1 MADLATTVDSPHA
14 GGSLL
19 DKKMKKSSAW
29 VSGVVVAAALLG
41 GLGYIGVHVQQDL
54 SNVVVASAWP
64 YLLLGVALLIA
75 LGFEFVNGFH
85 DTANAVATVIYTHS
99 LDPNIAV
106 VWSGLCNLCG
116 VLVSSG
122 AVAFSVITL
131 LPVELILQVSYGA
144 GFAMVFALLIA
155 AIIWNLST
163 WWFGLPASSSH
174 TMVGSIIGVGVANQ
188 LMSVHSGTSGV
199 DWGQATKVF
208 QVLLISPI
216 VGFVCAGALLLISKF
231 VILTKWAKHF
241 AVLFDANHKKPL
253 WLIPTIAITGIPG
266 AYIFLY
272 LAPMVFGLF
281 GTPGLAVWKPIKY
294 FAGWNPPMGL
304 IATMVLLGVIGWY
317 LVAVFA
323 RIVIENADVL
333 FSAPKGSTPPPWP
346 IRALLIFTCSGVSF
360 AHGSNDGQ
368 KGMGLIMLILIG
380 TVPTAYALNHAVTGK
395 DVQAF
400 VTSSQA
406 ADQVINKHADQTA
419 VMGADARATV
429 TQYIASKQ
437 LQPDTMLALRELVN
451 DLSNEVAIYKEYKS
465 VPANQQTNVRN
476 DMYVASEAIRL
487 MLKSKN
493 PQFTSDET
501 ATLTTYEGQVN
512 KATKFIPG
520 WVKVAVALALG
531 LGTMVGWKRIVVTV
545 GEKIGKEHLTYAQ
558 GACAELV
565 AMGTIMA
572 ADNFGLP
579 VSTTHVLNSGVAGTM
594 AANKSGLQFS
604 TIRNI
609 AAAWVFTLPVAA
621 LLSGSLF
628 WLFRQVSH

>member
-1 MADLATTVDSPHA
+1 MADLATAVEGLPA

-29 VSGVVVAAALLG
+29 VSGAVILVALLG
-41 GLGYIGVHVQQDL
+41 GLGYIGVHVAQDL
-54 SNVVVASAWP
+54 SNVTIVSVWP
-64 YLLLGVALLIA
+64 WVLLGVALLIA

-106 VWSGLCNLCG
+106 VWSGLCNLTG
-116 VLVSSG
+116 VLLSSG
-122 AVAFSVITL
+122 AVAYSVITL
-131 LPVELILQVSYGA
+131 LPVELILKVSYGA

-155 AIIWNLST
+155 AIVWNLGT

-188 LMSVHSGTSGV
+188 IMSASSGTSGV
-199 DWGQATKVF
+199 DWTQAGNVF
-208 QVLLISPI
+208 RVLLISPL
-216 VGFVCAGALLLISKF
+216 VGFGCAALLLLLSKLF
-231 VILTKWAKHF
+231 ILTKWARSF
-241 AVLFDANHKKPL
+241 AILFDANHRKPL
-253 WLIPTIAITGIPG
+253 WMIPAIAITGIPG
-266 AYIFLY
+266 AYIFLWI
-272 LAPMVFGLF
+272 APMVFGVF
-281 GTPGLAVWKPIKY
+281 GSAGTAAWQPIKN
-294 FAGWNPPMGL
+294 FASWNPPTGL
-304 IATMVLLGVIGWY
+304 IATMCLVGLAGWY
-317 LVAVFA
+317 LVSLFA

-333 FSAPKGSTPPPWP
+333 FTSPEGTTPPPWP

-380 TVPTAYALNHAVTGK
+380 TVPTAYALNHAVPASG
-395 DVQAF
+395 VQAF
-400 VTSSQA
+400 VAASQQA
-406 ADQVINKHADQTA
+406 GQVIDKHVPPSA
-419 VMGADARATV
+419 VLGPDARAEV
-429 TQYIASKQ
+429 TQFIATKQ
-437 LQPDTMLALRELVN
+437 LQPDTMIALRELVN
-451 DLSNEVAIYKEYKS
+451 DLSNEVAIYKEYKA

-476 DMYVASEAIRL
+476 DMYVVSEAIRL
-487 MLKSKN
+487 ILKNHVGNFSPAEIKVLN
-493 PQFTSDET
+493 SYKGHIDT
-501 ATLTTYEGQVN
+501 
-512 KATKFIPG
+512 ATKFIPT

-565 AMGTIMA
+565 AMATISA

-594 AANKSGLQFS
+594 AANGSGLQLS

-609 AAAWVFTLPVAA
+609 AMAWVFTLPVAA
-621 LLSGSLF
+621 LLSGGLF
-628 WLFRQVSH
+628 VLFRQFMG